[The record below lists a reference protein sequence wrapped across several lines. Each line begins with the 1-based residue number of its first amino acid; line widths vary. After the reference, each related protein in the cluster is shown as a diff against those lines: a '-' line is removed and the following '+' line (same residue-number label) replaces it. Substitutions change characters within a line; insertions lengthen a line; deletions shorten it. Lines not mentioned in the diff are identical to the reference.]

1 MAGPTSAERTSFSP
15 TSWDATCAMV
25 STALHSADRT
35 ARRPDGSQQNDARP
49 FDIIV
54 LGGGTFGP
62 GNQPPRNAGT
72 ARNRCWGARE
82 KN

>member
-1 MAGPTSAERTSFSP
+1 MEPLE
-15 TSWDATCAMV
+15 
-25 STALHSADRT
+25 STLNEADLR
-35 ARRPDGSQQNDARP
+35 AYPDPAGSQQNDARL